1 VHNRERER
9 ILRRYQAHAE
19 QFDELAAR
27 HRLGAEPS
35 EQPAASC
42 EPWEPTSR
50 QLEVLQL
57 IADGLNNAEIGQRL
71 WLSEETIKTHL
82 RSIYATLHVRSRAE
96 AIAVAFRRG
105 LLN

>member
-1 VHNRERER
+1 VDSGKRER
-9 ILRRYQAHAE
+9 ILRRYRAHSE

-27 HRLGAEPS
+27 HRLGAEPF
-35 EQPAASC
+35 EQPAASG

-57 IADGLNNAEIGQRL
+57 IADGLSNAEIGKRL

-82 RSIYATLHVRSRAE
+82 RSIYAALQVRSRAE
-96 AIAVAFRRG
+96 AIAVGFRRG
-105 LLN
+105 LLS